1 MITLLTLIAMTIT
14 SLNGYPVCI
23 YLAKRTTHAVV
34 IYEMRIDLST
44 IFDFTGS
51 SESSYSAQYGAEED
65 L

>member
-1 MITLLTLIAMTIT
+1 MATLFAFILQEEPPID
-14 SLNGYPVCI
+14 
-23 YLAKRTTHAVV
+23 VV
-34 IYEMRIDLST
+34 IYEMRIELST